1 MLEEIDP
8 ARHGHCDGRHGPK
21 QHSGIILRT
30 VVLNR
35 KLDCEGGSYS
45 QRQQQK
51 KIKEMLANLKKNDE
65 VVTTSGIH
73 GTVAII
79 KERTVVLRVDEGC
92 RIEFDRESIASVIST
107 EVKPEVVK

>member
-1 MLEEIDP
+1 MPQQSGLTQMLFMYLP
-8 ARHGHCDGRHGPK
+8 
-21 QHSGIILRT
+21 IIAIFYFLIIRP
-30 VVLNR
+30 
-35 KLDCEGGSYS
+35 

-51 KIKEMLANLKKNDE
+51 KIKEMLDNLKKNDE

-79 KERTVVLRVDEGC
+79 KEKSVVLRVDEGC
-92 RIEFDRESIASVIST
+92 RIEFDRESIASVTSG